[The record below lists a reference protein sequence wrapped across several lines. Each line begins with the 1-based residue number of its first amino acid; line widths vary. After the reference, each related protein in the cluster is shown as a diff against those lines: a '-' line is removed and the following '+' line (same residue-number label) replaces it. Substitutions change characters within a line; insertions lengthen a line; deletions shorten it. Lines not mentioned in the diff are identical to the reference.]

1 MFRGGANGGNIKWI
15 VQRKILCNNVNGQL
29 RTPMHQHETHTVFIS
44 GVPSQDRLSSEKPHG
59 MRVALVTCW
68 FNYCFEF
75 EQLNF
80 AKSFAAL
87 CSQPPSFLPSIL
99 DYPIMHCSLRCTLA
113 ARPAMCSF
121 ISTDPGPL
129 LCCDSKVRIVCG
141 SAVEA
146 LPNHLWSSCIVL
158 LTDLPV
164 VWWTGGEC
172 LQGQGELSNAAG
184 CMVSDWRTW
193 SLRASADS
201 INHRLLIFCPDGWG
215 VLCAPLTVHLN
226 V

>member
-1 MFRGGANGGNIKWI
+1 MKH
-15 VQRKILCNNVNGQL
+15 ILSLFQECRL
-29 RTPMHQHETHTVFIS
+29 RTGFPARSRMGCGLRWSRVGSTTVSTNFRKVLCCPLFATPII
-44 GVPSQDRLSSEKPHG
+44 PSLYPWLSHY
-59 MRVALVTCW
+59 ALLPQVHFGCKTCHVFVHPYRSW
-68 FNYCFEF
+68 
-75 EQLNF
+75 
-80 AKSFAAL
+80 A
-87 CSQPPSFLPSIL
+87 P
-99 DYPIMHCSLRCTLA
+99 
-113 ARPAMCSF
+113 
-121 ISTDPGPL
+121 PL
-129 LCCDSKVRIVCG
+129 LWFKVCIVCS

-146 LPNHLWSSCIVL
+146 LPDHLWSSCIVS

-184 CMVSDWRTW
+184 CMVSEWW

-201 INHRLLIFCPDGWG
+201 FNHRLLIFCPDGWG